1 MTIGRDIR
9 LARKRSNKTQQ
20 DVADHL
26 GVSVQ
31 AISQWE
37 NDKTLPNTKNLLDL
51 SQYLGMSVQTPQQL
65 LDMVPL
71 TNRTQSYVVA
81 PLVEWNETD
90 TWHLYNRDFAIDD
103 FTDEQEYKYATD
115 HFTVNWKPVGE
126 IYALRVD
133 SSLYVPSLAKGDVI
147 IIDTGRAPENGDI
160 VVAEVEQRKIAILGI
175 YKHLGVDENRAPIIM
190 IERPERSIASVVFD
204 KETPGH
210 VIGVVREQRRFY
222 RVS

>member
-9 LARKRSNKTQQ
+9 IARKRSNKTQQ

-37 NDKTLPNTKNLLDL
+37 NDKTLPNTKNLLDI
-51 SQYLGMSVQTPQQL
+51 SKYLGISVQTPHQL
-65 LDMVPL
+65 LEMVPL

-90 TWHLYNRDFAIDD
+90 TWHLYNRDFTIDD
-103 FTDEQEYKYATD
+103 FTDEEEYRDAKD

-133 SSLYVPSLAKGDVI
+133 SSLYVPSLGKGDII

-160 VVAEVEQRKIAILGI
+160 VVAEVEERKIAILGL
-175 YKHLGVDENRAPIIM
+175 YKHMGLDENRAPIIM
-190 IERPERSIASVVFD
+190 IERPERHTKSVIFD

-210 VIGVVREQRRFY
+210 VIGVVREQRRFF